1 MRLPLLLS
9 ALLPVLVAGAARAEP
24 SCTDLIDRVTAATG
38 ATVAERSADFARFDA
53 GEDSSLTL
61 SCGGIHPSSVGAQH
75 RGETPPESYYDLF
88 AKAGHA
94 VTGIGADVLR
104 DAAKRARDG
113 AGRLR
118 HSNVEAGGAL
128 VTCSTMKND
137 KGPLTLCAV
146 IERADRS

>member
-1 MRLPLLLS
+1 MRRSLL
-9 ALLPVLVAGAARAEP
+9 LLPVLLCATAARAEP

-53 GEDSSLTL
+53 GENSSLTL
-61 SCGGIHPSSVGAQH
+61 SCGGVHPSSVGAQH
-75 RGETPPESYYDLF
+75 RSESPPEAYYELF
-88 AKAGHA
+88 AKAGQA
-94 VTGIGADVLR
+94 VTGIGADTLR
-104 DAAKRARDG
+104 EAAKRARDA

-128 VTCSTMKND
+128 VTCSTMRND

>member
-1 MRLPLLLS
+1 MRLSLLLP
-9 ALLPVLVAGAARAEP
+9 ALLLCASVARAEP

-53 GEDSSLTL
+53 GENHSLTL
-61 SCGGIHPSSVGAQH
+61 SCGGVHPSSVGAQY
-75 RGETPPESYYDLF
+75 RGETAPESYYDLF

-94 VTGIGADVLR
+94 VTGIGTDILR
-104 DAAKRARDG
+104 DAAKRARDA
-113 AGRLR
+113 AGRMR